1 MQGLWKAVHAG
12 SVILALFAVS
22 CSAPYTAY
30 RHDLVQ
36 GQSLLRQRDYDEAR
50 KAFEGAARA
59 MPDAE
64 AYALAATASY
74 KANDTAGAWQYL
86 EQAERANGMK
96 SFSAFRIMAY
106 KALVLFKTGRDADAC
121 NVLKDYTYAYSHAFI
136 SSNTRDIEL
145 VWKRKRV
152 EDLAQLEK
160 MLDEDVGAYEESI
173 EQFLSTGTGYFD
185 RNSGVSRP

>member
-1 MQGLWKAVHAG
+1 MQGLWKALRAG
-12 SVILALFAVS
+12 LVILTLFAAS

-36 GQSLLRQRDYDEAR
+36 GQTLLRQRDYDDAR
-50 KAFEGAARA
+50 KAFERAALA

-74 KANDTAGAWQYL
+74 KANDMAGVWQYL
-86 EQAERANGMK
+86 EQAERARGMK

-106 KALVLFKTGRDADAC
+106 KALVLFKTGRDAEAF
-121 NVLKDYTYAYSHAFI
+121 NVLKDYTYAYSNAFI

-145 VWKRKRV
+145 VWKRQRV
-152 EDLAQLEK
+152 ENLAQLEK

-173 EQFLSTGTGYFD
+173 EQFYSTGTGYFD
-185 RNSGVSRP
+185 RNSGSARP